1 MLTAQLG
8 RAARDVDGAWIW
20 PVLREDCRMATVA
33 RSRPR
38 VVCLC
43 GSTRFLDAFDDASLQ
58 QTLAGNIVLSVATT
72 RTRDKDL
79 FAGRSEEEQA
89 VLRDQLATLHRAKID
104 LADEILVINV
114 GGYIGPSTRSEIEY
128 ADGAGKLV
136 TYLEQVDAVI

>member
-1 MLTAQLG
+1 
-8 RAARDVDGAWIW
+8 
-20 PVLREDCRMATVA
+20 MATVA

-58 QTLAGNIVLSVATT
+58 QTLAGNIVLSIATT
-72 RTRDKDL
+72 RTHDKDL
-79 FAGRSEEEQA
+79 FAGRSRKEQA
-89 VLRDQLATLHRAKID
+89 ALRDHLATLHRAKID

-128 ADGAGKLV
+128 ADGAGKIV
-136 TYLEQVDAVI
+136 NYLEQVDAVI

>member
-1 MLTAQLG
+1 MVTAQLG
-8 RAARDVDGAWIW
+8 HAARDAARASIW
-20 PVLREDCRMATVA
+20 SVLGEDCGMTTVA

-43 GSTRFLDAFDDASLQ
+43 GSTRFLDAFDDASHQ

-79 FAGRSEEEQA
+79 FAGRSEEEQVA
-89 VLRDQLATLHRAKID
+89 LRDQLATLHRAKID

-128 ADGAGKLV
+128 ADGAGKIV
-136 TYLEQVDAVI
+136 NYLEQVKEFT